1 MPKKLPIT
9 TKTIPIELH
18 FRGDGT
24 IVEKRPNVFAG
35 GVIEPELAGEL
46 HFNVR
51 REVIEENGILNP
63 VIGEDTLEAAFQINL
78 WGTSQGF
85 RELGRYL
92 LAVAE
97 LDTGTDYSFHE
108 HHEAISGDGRT
119 HLHIIVRIP
128 TDPDGASPQA
138 NWIAGS

>member
-9 TKTIPIELH
+9 TKTVPVEIH

-24 IVEKRPNVFAG
+24 IVEKKPNVFVG
-35 GVIEPELAGEL
+35 GVIEPKLAGEL
-46 HFNVR
+46 DFNVR
-51 REVIEENGILNP
+51 REVLDENDILNP

-92 LAVAE
+92 LALAE
-97 LDTGTDYSFHE
+97 LDTGKDDSFHE
-108 HHEAISGDGRT
+108 HHEVVSGDGRT
-119 HLHIIVRIP
+119 HMHIIVRKP
-128 TDPDGASPQA
+128 TDSIGTNPKAK
-138 NWIAGS
+138 WISGS